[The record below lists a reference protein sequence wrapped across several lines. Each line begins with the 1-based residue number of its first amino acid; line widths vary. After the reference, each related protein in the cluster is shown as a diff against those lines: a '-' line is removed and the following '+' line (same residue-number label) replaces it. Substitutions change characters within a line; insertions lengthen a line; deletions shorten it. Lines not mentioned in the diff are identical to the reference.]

1 MNAEAKLR
9 PLRGIIPPM
18 ATPLASIDSLDIPG
32 LEALIEHILGGGA
45 HALFILGTTGEGP
58 ALSYK
63 LRRELIERVCQQVRT
78 RVPVL
83 VGITDTAYVESL
95 HVAEVAARA
104 GASAVVAAPPFYF
117 QVSQSDI
124 LRLIEGLANE
134 SALPLYLYNQ
144 PELTKTSF
152 SPQTVAR
159 ASEMPNVWGL
169 KDSSGEMRYLKEVL
183 ALVGN
188 KPEFSVLVGSDHLLA
203 EALLCGAHGGVPGG
217 ANIFPTLPVRL
228 YQAFLDGRHK
238 EVQELQAQIIRI
250 GLPIWN
256 AGETEPGHLRRLK
269 CALSV
274 LGLCSGLL
282 TWPYQQATADER
294 KQIEEHL
301 RQHGILP
308 GHAMA
313 SS

>member
-1 MNAEAKLR
+1 MTAETKLR

-18 ATPLASIDSLDIPG
+18 ATPLASVDSLDIPG
-32 LEALIEHILGGGA
+32 LEKLIEHILSGGV

-63 LRRELIERVCQQVRT
+63 LRRELIERVCRQVDK

-95 HVAEVAARA
+95 HMAEAAAQA

-124 LRLIEGLANE
+124 LRLIEGLASE

-144 PELTKTSF
+144 PELTKISF
-152 SPQTVAR
+152 SPATVAR

-169 KDSSGEMRYLKEVL
+169 KDSSGEIGYIKEVL
-183 ALVGN
+183 ALVGD
-188 KPEFSVLVGSDHLLA
+188 KPEFSVLVGPEHLLV
-203 EALLCGAHGGVPGG
+203 EALQCGAHGGVPGG

-228 YQAFLDGRHK
+228 YQAFLEGRNK
-238 EVQELQAQIIRI
+238 EMHELQAQMVEI

-256 AGETEPGHLRRLK
+256 SGETESGYLSRLK

-274 LGLCSGLL
+274 MKLCSGLP
-282 TWPYQQATADER
+282 TFPYRESTAEER
-294 KQIEEHL
+294 KRIEDHL
-301 RQHGILP
+301 RRYGILT
-308 GHAMA
+308 A
-313 SS
+313 

>member
-1 MNAEAKLR
+1 MNAEANLR

-18 ATPLASIDSLDIPG
+18 ATPLASIDSLDLPG
-32 LEALIEHILGGGA
+32 LEALIEHILRGGA

-58 ALSYK
+58 ALSYA
-63 LRRELIERVCQQVRT
+63 LRRELIERVCRQVGT

-95 HVAEVAARA
+95 RLAEVAARS
-104 GASAVVAAPPFYF
+104 GASAVVVASPFYF
-117 QVSQSDI
+117 QLSQSDI
-124 LRLIEGLANE
+124 LRLIESLANE

-144 PELTKTSF
+144 PELTKTTF
-152 SPQTVAR
+152 SPQTVVR

-169 KDSSGEMRYLKEVL
+169 KDSSGEMRYIKEVL
-183 ALVGN
+183 VLVGN
-188 KPEFSVLVGSDHLLA
+188 KPEFSVLVGPEHLLA
-203 EALLCGAHGGVPGG
+203 EALLCGAHGGIPGG

-238 EVQELQAQIIRI
+238 EMQELQERMIRI

-269 CALSV
+269 CALS
-274 LGLCSGLL
+274 LMGLCSGLP
-282 TWPYQQATADER
+282 TWPYQQAKADEKR
-294 KQIEEHL
+294 RIEEHL
-301 RQHGILP
+301 KEHGILP
-308 GHAMA
+308 A
-313 SS
+313 